1 MTAVAGT
8 AGGAKSAPQFSIRG
22 QSQQERGG
30 LADPSVG
37 VYFGDVVIARTQ
49 GLNQGLF
56 DINDVEVIRGPVGTL
71 FGKNA
76 TGGAVIIRPN
86 LPNTDA
92 YEGGVGIKVAEF
104 DRSEEHTSELQ

>member
-56 DINDVEVIRGPVGTL
+56 DITDVGVIRGPAGTL
-71 FGKNA
+71 CGKNA
-76 TGGAVIIRPN
+76 TGGAVI
-86 LPNTDA
+86 
-92 YEGGVGIKVAEF
+92 
-104 DRSEEHTSELQ
+104 RSDENMSELQELMRIPNAVFRLKKTISTSD

>member
-76 TGGAVIIRPN
+76 TGGAVIIRQIGRASCR
-86 LPNTDA
+86 DSVCK
-92 YEGGVGIKVAEF
+92 YV
-104 DRSEEHTSELQ
+104 

>member
-37 VYFGDVVIARTQ
+37 VYFGDVVIARTK

-76 TGGAVIIRPN
+76 TGGA
-86 LPNTDA
+86 
-92 YEGGVGIKVAEF
+92 
-104 DRSEEHTSELQ
+104 RSEERRVGEECVNECRYRWTPYK

>member
-8 AGGAKSAPQFSIRG
+8 AGGANSAPQFSIRG

-37 VYFGDVVIARTQ
+37 VYFGDVVIARTH

-56 DINDVEVIRGPVGTL
+56 DINDVEVIR
-71 FGKNA
+71 
-76 TGGAVIIRPN
+76 
-86 LPNTDA
+86 
-92 YEGGVGIKVAEF
+92 
-104 DRSEEHTSELQ
+104 RSEERRVGKELVSTRRSRWSPEHLKKNITIPYNTTP